1 MSQESK
7 TLKFVQSALTHISFP
22 ETSDDGW
29 SMIYKLEDWIADLDE
44 LHSPELREHEV
55 TWTAPKWM
63 VQGDILFFYCT
74 KSTRTNIDKFRRSAE
89 QTRGSSSS
97 TGWSLLNGVSRLLTK
112 RAESPTEMVRRTM
125 IKAVASLLNS
135 KRTEQ
140 HETLRLLDRAAN
152 YSNSY
157 SGTIF
162 GCAEVSSPPEYIE
175 GEIDESSRFKSN
187 VFAHLSKIHIF
198 DRPLHADEFAEVLKI
213 GQGAITPLHGERF
226 NGVRSL
232 LARRNDLPDF
242 LQDARIGGLTF
253 RDVTQE
259 NWPLISCNENT
270 GFIDEAQI
278 RAYLLD
284 FLLNEVKDKRT
295 PLLEECNC
303 YRERQKGRP
312 KIADYFMKVHGH
324 WIPVEA
330 KLNILAERNVLGQ
343 VAQYINIKN
352 FRPTKGI
359 HKGKEFNATG
369 STICLIVNQS
379 GIYVTSDGEFSACLP
394 GKPIWKREELDHSLV
409 ATIRDHIKEEM
420 R

>member
-1 MSQESK
+1 M
-7 TLKFVQSALTHISFP
+7 
-22 ETSDDGW
+22 
-29 SMIYKLEDWIADLDE
+29 
-44 LHSPELREHEV
+44 
-55 TWTAPKWM
+55 
-63 VQGDILFFYCT
+63 
-74 KSTRTNIDKFRRSAE
+74 
-89 QTRGSSSS
+89 
-97 TGWSLLNGVSRLLTK
+97 
-112 RAESPTEMVRRTM
+112 
-125 IKAVASLLNS
+125 
-135 KRTEQ
+135 
-140 HETLRLLDRAAN
+140 
-152 YSNSY
+152 
-157 SGTIF
+157 
-162 GCAEVSSPPEYIE
+162 
-175 GEIDESSRFKSN
+175 
-187 VFAHLSKIHIF
+187 
-198 DRPLHADEFAEVLKI
+198 
-213 GQGAITPLHGERF
+213 
-226 NGVRSL
+226 
-232 LARRNDLPDF
+232 
-242 LQDARIGGLTF
+242 TF